1 MAPPSPKAAPAP
13 RSRTL
18 LCLAASLVLCAGLR
32 PQGVDDVLARTALR
46 GMTVAVA
53 VADADTGE
61 RLFSRNID
69 RPMVPASNLK
79 LLTTAAAV
87 AELGADW
94 RFATRLLGTAALDAE
109 GVLRGDLVLWGSGDP
124 SLRRDV
130 FDAAGLPDP
139 ALHLAGLAYQA
150 GLRRVDGSLL
160 IDEGYLDR
168 EVLHPDWDPADLTH
182 DYAAPISALSIHGNC
197 LDLWVDGSRGTT
209 APALRL
215 ETLVDGYKLRN
226 EVDFSPRANR
236 LAVGALR
243 PDAGSRVTVR
253 GEISRDEEYRFRVPV
268 VDPPLFFGRCLGAAL
283 RDRGIAVERG
293 LQRETGAASLHPGAV
308 VLAEHLASLEW
319 PVRLANKESDNSM
332 ADHLFKVLGA
342 ERGGQGSFAGGE
354 RAVRGFLR
362 DRVGTSTDGVVL
374 RDGSGLSA
382 GNRVTARAMV
392 DTLVAMQ
399 TMDEPE
405 RGLFLRSLP
414 VSGLDGSLRQRLGE
428 APYRGAVHAK
438 TGWISGASAL
448 SGFVQ
453 TASGRVLAF
462 SVIINGLKP
471 GQNKAMKAV
480 QDDVCRALHDNW

>member
-13 RSRTL
+13 RPRIL
-18 LCLAASLVLCAGLR
+18 LCLLASLALSVDLR
-32 PQGVDDVLARTALR
+32 PQGVDAVLARPTLR

-53 VADADTGE
+53 VADAETGE

-94 RFATRLLGTAALDAE
+94 RFATRLLGTAALDAD

-139 ALHLAGLAYQA
+139 ALHLAGLARQA

-168 EVLHPDWDPADLTH
+168 EVLNPDWEPSDLAN

-197 LDLWVDGSRGTT
+197 LDLFVDGTRGSTS
-209 APALRL
+209 PSLRI
-215 ETLVDGYKLRN
+215 ETLVDGYSLRN
-226 EVDFSPRANR
+226 EVDFAPGANV
-236 LAVGALR
+236 LSVGALR

-253 GEISRDEEYRFRVPV
+253 GRISRGEQFRFRVPV

-283 RDRGIAVERG
+283 RERGITVEGG

-319 PVRLANKESDNSM
+319 PVRLANKQSDNSM

-342 ERGGQGSFAGGE
+342 ERGEQGSFAGGA
-354 RAVRGFLR
+354 RAVLGFLR

-374 RDGSGLSA
+374 HDGSGLSA
-382 GNRVTARAMV
+382 RNRVTARAMV

-399 TMDEPE
+399 TLAEPE
-405 RGLFLRSLP
+405 RGMFLRSLP
-414 VSGLDGSLRQRLGE
+414 VSGLDGSLEDRLGE
-428 APYRGAVHAK
+428 LPYRGAVHAK
-438 TGWISGASAL
+438 TGWITGASAL

-462 SVIINGLKP
+462 SVLINGLKP